1 MYFSHMLP
9 FRMEISVQKWAEKW
23 NRHHTK
29 MRYLTEF
36 ERKVQLY
43 DSLIIETG
51 GRCAQGKCDGNKYEQ
66 KCLDDARNYILAGGS
81 KKHLI
86 EMIDQYILFY
96 EKETEW
102 KYQDLEMT
110 FLRNIKEKLIG
121 AAKMNKKEI
130 RAVYSEKT
138 IRVYQ
143 AYCDDIADE
152 AIGLGTFGKKFKMD
166 RMTWIKPS
174 FLWMMYRCGWAT
186 KSGQERVLAIDI
198 KREGFDYIVQHA
210 IVSTYNENMGMS
222 LTEWKEQVQKSDIRC
237 QWDPE
242 RDIYGNPLQIRSI
255 QLGLRREAVKSYVNE
270 WIIHIEDITAYV
282 KDLYN
287 KKNAGI
293 DIHPL
298 LPKEQIYTCK
308 QI

>member
-1 MYFSHMLP
+1 
-9 FRMEISVQKWAEKW
+9 
-23 NRHHTK
+23 
-29 MRYLTEF
+29 
-36 ERKVQLY
+36 
-43 DSLIIETG
+43 
-51 GRCAQGKCDGNKYEQ
+51 
-66 KCLDDARNYILAGGS
+66 
-81 KKHLI
+81 
-86 EMIDQYILFY
+86 
-96 EKETEW
+96 
-102 KYQDLEMT
+102 MT

-242 RDIYGNPLQIRSI
+242 RDIDGNPLQIRSI

-270 WIIHIEDITAYV
+270 WIVHMEDITAYV

-287 KKNAGI
+287 KKNAGM

>member
-1 MYFSHMLP
+1 MGEKMS
-9 FRMEISVQKWAEKW
+9 EKW
-23 NRHHTK
+23 MKKWNCHHTK
-29 MRYLTEF
+29 MKYLTEF
-36 ERKVQLY
+36 ERKIQSY
-43 DSLIIETG
+43 DGMIIETG
-51 GRCAQGKCDGNKYEQ
+51 GRFAQGKLGGDKYEQ
-66 KCLDDARNYILAGGS
+66 RSLDDAKNYISAGGS

-86 EMIDQYILFY
+86 EIIDRYILFY

-102 KYQDLEMT
+102 KFQDLEMT

-121 AAKMNKKEI
+121 VAKMNKKEI
-130 RAVYSEKT
+130 RAVYSENT

-152 AIGLGTFGKKFKMD
+152 AIQLGTFGKKFKMD

-210 IVSTYNENMGMS
+210 IASTHNENMGVS
-222 LTEWKEQVQKSDIRC
+222 FEEWKEQVQKSDIRC

-242 RDIYGNPLQIRSI
+242 RDIDGNPLEIRSI
-255 QLGLRREAVKSYVNE
+255 QLGLRRKAVKSYVNE
-270 WIIHIEDITAYV
+270 WIVHIEDITAYV

-287 KKNAGI
+287 KKNAGM
-293 DIHPL
+293 DIQPL

-308 QI
+308 QT

>member
-1 MYFSHMLP
+1 MGEKMS
-9 FRMEISVQKWAEKW
+9 EKW
-23 NRHHTK
+23 MKKWNCHHTK
-29 MRYLTEF
+29 MKYLTEF
-36 ERKVQLY
+36 ERKIQSY
-43 DSLIIETG
+43 DGMIIETG
-51 GRCAQGKCDGNKYEQ
+51 GRFAQGKLGGDKYEQ
-66 KCLDDARNYILAGGS
+66 RCLDDAKNYISAGGS

-86 EMIDQYILFY
+86 EIIDQYILFY

-102 KYQDLEMT
+102 KFQDLEMT

-121 AAKMNKKEI
+121 VAKMNKKEI
-130 RAVYSEKT
+130 RAVYSENT

-152 AIGLGTFGKKFKMD
+152 AIQLGTFGKKFKMD

-210 IVSTYNENMGMS
+210 IASTHNENMGIS
-222 LTEWKEQVQKSDIRC
+222 FEEWKEQVQKSDIRC

-242 RDIYGNPLQIRSI
+242 RDIDGNPLQIRSI
-255 QLGLRREAVKSYVNE
+255 QLGLRRKAVKSYVNE
-270 WIIHIEDITAYV
+270 WIVHIEDITAYV

-287 KKNAGI
+287 KKNAGM

-298 LPKEQIYTCK
+298 LPKEQIYICK
-308 QI
+308 QT